1 VTVWPGETK
10 VAFDRLNR
18 HDHDLLPLLDELEAN
33 AATRYLVI
41 VERPGSSR
49 TFAALSRA
57 IALRR
62 IEIALELIDASTPVA
77 EAVTAPGFVAGAL
90 TRPLDQQPVYFEC
103 RSNTVFYGAKDEI
116 CAKVMTFINPYR
128 PLSRRDDVE
137 WMERRLREATF
148 GNEFYT
154 IDGPAFLVGNVLLHP
169 RPGVPGEGPRQLADG
184 ASQFQTRLALLNP
197 RRQYAQFL
205 VRDDSVE
212 VLRAARTEARKHDL
226 DWRFLLLDGDM
237 PLYFGP

>member
-1 VTVWPGETK
+1 
-10 VAFDRLNR
+10 
-18 HDHDLLPLLDELEAN
+18 
-33 AATRYLVI
+33 
-41 VERPGSSR
+41 
-49 TFAALSRA
+49 
-57 IALRR
+57 
-62 IEIALELIDASTPVA
+62 
-77 EAVTAPGFVAGAL
+77 
-90 TRPLDQQPVYFEC
+90 
-103 RSNTVFYGAKDEI
+103 
-116 CAKVMTFINPYR
+116 
-128 PLSRRDDVE
+128 
-137 WMERRLREATF
+137 
-148 GNEFYT
+148 
-154 IDGPAFLVGNVLLHP
+154 LLHP